1 MEENWTALHV
11 AAEAGEFEIS
21 TLILQ
26 AGADVNALNLAGH
39 PPIHYAMKGGH
50 NELAS
55 ALRKAGALP
64 TPVEPVTPYLSRVE
78 AADPDGI
85 IALRCLWCHE
95 NKQGVDVYPEPN
107 LWNIVNRPIG
117 SLPDEPIS
125 PALHAIGDVW
135 DYETLNKFIA
145 RPAEYAPGTAMDL
158 FGILDVEVRASII
171 LYLRSLAET
180 PTPLPEP

>member
-1 MEENWTALHV
+1 M
-11 AAEAGEFEIS
+11 
-21 TLILQ
+21 
-26 AGADVNALNLAGH
+26 
-39 PPIHYAMKGGH
+39 
-50 NELAS
+50 
-55 ALRKAGALP
+55 
-64 TPVEPVTPYLSRVE
+64 
-78 AADPDGI
+78 
-85 IALRCLWCHE
+85 
-95 NKQGVDVYPEPN
+95 
-107 LWNIVNRPIG
+107 NRPIG